1 MIKFIKDLMSSKS
14 EYSSKRAS
22 ALFTL
27 LNVIILTYIA
37 TFRNSDHITP
47 EFMYDALCLIA
58 GGGLGLTVIEKMLDK
73 KNQPQTETTKTKNQN
88 IEENGNANIG

>member
-47 EFMYDALCLIA
+47 EFMYDALC
-58 GGGLGLTVIEKMLDK
+58 
-73 KNQPQTETTKTKNQN
+73 
-88 IEENGNANIG
+88 